1 MTKLKGKVALV
12 VGAGSPL
19 GSAAAQALASEGAW
33 VGALDW
39 SPNAA
44 EKSLAAVVADG
55 GEGRAYQADA
65 SKKLAFQT
73 ALEAMLEERAKIDI
87 LLNASTVQPKGT
99 LLELDEWDW
108 RRALDLNLSSVFLSM
123 QSVGRVMRDL
133 GGGMMINLLAAPSES
148 TTAPYQTA
156 AAGIEALTQ
165 NAAKELAEHNI
176 QVHLLQA
183 TDSVEALHD
192 LLMPLFDQKTGGES

>member
-19 GSAAAQALASEGAW
+19 GSAAAQAIASEGAW

-44 EKSLAAVVADG
+44 ERTLAALAADG

-73 ALEAMLEERAKIDI
+73 ALEAMLEEKAKIDI
-87 LLNASTVQPKGT
+87 LINASTVQPKT
-99 LLELDEWDW
+99 SLLDLDEWDW

-133 GGGMMINLLAAPSES
+133 GGGMMINLLASQTELAA
-148 TTAPYQTA
+148 APYRTA
-156 AAGIEALTQ
+156 AAAVEALTQ
-165 NAAKELAEHNI
+165 TAAKELAEHNI
-176 QVHLLQA
+176 RVYSLQA
-183 TDSVEALHD
+183 SEKMQALKD
-192 LLMPLFDQKTGGES
+192 LLMPLLEQKTVAES